1 MIRNLFLIFMIII
14 NLNVITQQFKF
25 TDLTPLNSSSITAD
39 GNICKTTKFF
49 FEVVVSIRELGLNGE
64 VIKTFP
70 FDKWAFDEID
80 LTTVEGLQGQMVN
93 SIGDT
98 NFSIPGFMQWSN
110 SSFTLFRL
118 DIQSQLGSSF
128 YQFVANSGTVFDPSI
143 GYFDLNIDC
152 RELNISTVSVDIIQ
166 DVIWSTTFK
175 YFSVVKI
182 NNLPENAKFTYDSQI
197 VKIFKMGGN
206 LFRIIYNE
214 NFYLFQNLDIWSID
228 FTFPV
233 SNILIVSV
241 PFKNRGNI
249 VTNEIY
255 DIKLYPPSG
264 EFVLYSNIFGS
275 LLSFRIKS
283 NLQNP
288 VYRLGTLGYYS
299 TPRPILGKPN
309 NLTFIATCLPIKA
322 NGMNFSLYGQNETQ
336 PSFKEYSN
344 FFVNITE
351 SPRLQTPN
359 SKLTSVKDNST
370 VGMAMVT
377 SEYNGTEFKFGF
389 NPFQIEYKQSF
400 TITDFPFGF
409 IGGNNE
415 MVKFGYSLPT
425 DLISIS
431 PLNIVTLCM
440 ARCVT
445 KMRGD
450 FEAFILLPNSDVG
463 RLEIQSFT
471 SSYIGNLK
479 FLTRIGIKSTDSPTL
494 SSVSYLKIFN
504 SKNIVYDNGM
514 LVSGTASDGIWEFVT
529 EIKYELIEIN
539 IGNSIKIEGNKDYPS
554 TYEFGDFLYHI
565 GNNISKLTYPSI
577 NLKNYNYLND
587 LVQVSF
593 LYNDIDITDQSVDN
607 IMFFTFNN
615 IEDYK
620 DLSIGFY
627 LTDEKSLKDIRFENS
642 IFTILYPNYKFAV
655 WDQTTNRFRVNFKV
669 PANTLPGNISY
680 ALVLDNKNLIDSN
693 YLSNE
698 YQLRATS
705 IKIDIYGPIV
715 TKIIKQPNG
724 WVFTIQDEVNGFR
737 DGFLIVKGLLDSSF
751 YNITLN
757 MSNFIEGSGDKFIGD
772 YKIIIPLEFD
782 IGSSNCITQDYLMT
796 QASLFDTFGNNN
808 TYVKFFTQEYYED
821 SQSFESTNN
830 PFIHFIN
837 DSSPLSINYYCNGE
851 LDSSPPNLISFK
863 SSRSSVDVG
872 SLDRSITF
880 TFEAQDL
887 ESGFKQ
893 GQNPVVYL
901 VPQRIAMEL
910 CQATPTITNSTTITF
925 SCTIDVPIG
934 FGYPDGFLISVYGF
948 INNRGTYSGF
958 SSKDIKDLNP
968 LQQDWFVSTDFT
980 FNIPIITSVSEFTN
994 KDSSLLIF
1002 GKNFRTVDTAVI
1014 SMSNSSVINLKT
1026 ITKTYSSFIKL
1037 SEVPLIDIPFKLL
1050 LIDSNQINI
1059 KSNEFIIDPIVYNF
1073 NYSGPTY
1080 TPEPTTQPTKSPLPT
1095 NPLQRCLGNPE
1106 CGGKNKGYCQSGFGC
1121 ICYSP
1126 WYGVD
1131 CTSKIII
1138 VPTPQ
1143 TNTSQPTVEILIPG
1157 GSGGQETNSTEL
1169 LFKSLVTLVS
1179 IRELGLNGEVI
1190 KTFPF
1195 DKWTFDEIDL
1205 TTGRYNTSIVSQ
1217 NGNDIKTTNITTI
1230 IQWFNSSKNITF
1242 AGQELQMN
1250 PSSVKFT
1257 IEIENYVFSS
1267 ALNNLELVMF
1277 ASILSTDES
1286 DDFCSLKQFGNTTNG
1301 DNSNYIKLQVQDHS
1315 MYGRFIKRAVVDG
1328 NIVGIENTL
1337 LDEFQNTIVE
1347 STSHST
1353 QTFIGIKIP
1362 HFKNKVII
1370 DPDFFVLLDS
1380 ESASGENSIC
1390 SKSNGLSASKIAGIV
1405 IGSVCFVAIIVIS
1418 VVYIIIKNKN
1428 SKKFRKQVQSKLKQL
1443 N

>member
-1 MIRNLFLIFMIII
+1 MIRNLFFLLIFIII
-14 NLNVITQQFKF
+14 KLNVNAQQFKF
-25 TDLTPLNSSSITAD
+25 TDLTPSKNSSFLN
-39 GNICKTTKFF
+39 GNSCYTIKFF
-49 FEVVVSIRELGLNGE
+49 L
-64 VIKTFP
+64 
-70 FDKWAFDEID
+70 
-80 LTTVEGLQGQMVN
+80 VEGLQGQTVN
-93 SIGDT
+93 TMADT
-98 NFSIPGFMQWSN
+98 DFLIAGFIQWTN
-110 SSFTLFRL
+110 SSFTLFRV
-118 DIQSQLGSSF
+118 DIQSQLGNNF
-128 YQFVANSGTVFDPSI
+128 YQFVANSGTVIDPSI
-143 GYFDLNIDC
+143 GYFDLNLDC
-152 RELNISTVSVDIIQ
+152 KELNISTLSVDIIQ

-175 YFSVVKI
+175 YFSVVRI
-182 NNLPENAKFTYDSQI
+182 NNLPENVEFTYDSQI
-197 VKIFKMGGN
+197 VKVYKMGGN
-206 LFRIIYNE
+206 LFRIVYNE
-214 NFYLFQNLDIWSID
+214 NFYLSQNLDIWSID
-228 FTFPV
+228 FTFPI
-233 SNILIVSV
+233 SNNLIISV

-255 DIKLYPPSG
+255 DLKLYPPSG
-264 EFVLYSNIFGS
+264 NFVLYSNVFGS

-283 NLQNP
+283 NLLNP

-309 NLTFIATCLPIKA
+309 NLTFIATCLPIMA

-359 SKLTSVKDNST
+359 SKLTSIKDNST

-377 SEYNGTEFKFGF
+377 SEYNGTEFKFDF
-389 NPFQIEYKQSF
+389 NPFQLEYKQTF

-415 MVKFGYSLPT
+415 MVKFGFSLPIN
-425 DLISIS
+425 LISIS
-431 PLNIVTLCM
+431 PLNILTICM
-440 ARCVT
+440 PRCIT

-450 FEAFILLPNSDVG
+450 FEPFITLPNSDVG
-463 RLEIQSFT
+463 RFEIQSFT

-479 FLTRIGIKSTDSPTL
+479 FLNRIEIKSIGSPNL
-494 SSVSYLKIFN
+494 SSVSYLKIMN
-504 SKNIVYDNGM
+504 SKNTVHDNGM
-514 LVSGTASDGIWEFVT
+514 LVSGTASDGIWEYLT
-529 EIKYELIEIN
+529 EIKFELVEISN
-539 IGNSIKIEGNKDYPS
+539 AITENSIKIEGNLDYPV
-554 TYEFGDFLYHI
+554 TYGFGDYLYQI

-627 LTDEKSLKDIRFENS
+627 LTDEKSLNDIRFENS
-642 IFTILYPNYKFAV
+642 IFTILNPNYKFAV

-680 ALVLDNKNLIDSN
+680 ALVLDNTNLIDSN

-705 IKIDIYGPIV
+705 IKVDIYGPIV
-715 TKIIKQPNG
+715 TKIIKQHNG
-724 WVFTIQDEVNGFR
+724 WLFTIQDEINGFR

-751 YNITLN
+751 YNITIN
-757 MSNFIEGSGDKFIGD
+757 MSNLIEGSGDKIIGD
-772 YKIIIPLEFD
+772 YKIIIPLEFG
-782 IGSSNCITQDYLMT
+782 IGSSNCITQDYLIT
-796 QASLFDTFGNNN
+796 QASLFDTYGNNN
-808 TYVKFFTQEYYED
+808 TYVKYFTLEYYENT
-821 SQSFESTNN
+821 QSFESTRN

-837 DSSPLSINYYCNGE
+837 DSSPFSINYYCTGE

-863 SSRSSVDVG
+863 TSRSSMDVG

-880 TFEAQDL
+880 TFQAQDL

-893 GQNPVVYL
+893 GQNPIVYL
-901 VPQRIAMEL
+901 VPQRLAMEQ
-910 CQATPTITNSTTITF
+910 CRATPTITNSTTITF
-925 SCTIDVPIG
+925 SCTIEVPVG
-934 FGYPDGFLISVYGF
+934 FGYPDGFLVSVYGF

-968 LQQDWFVSTDFT
+968 LQQDWFVSTDFS

-994 KDSSLLIF
+994 KDSTLFIF
-1002 GKNFRTVDTAVI
+1002 GKNFRTVDTAIIYI
-1014 SMSNSSVINLKT
+1014 SNGSDINLKT

-1037 SEVPLIDIPFKLL
+1037 TEVPLIDIPFKLL
-1050 LIDSNQINI
+1050 LLDSNQINI
-1059 KSNEFIIDPIVYNF
+1059 KSNEFLINPIVYNF

-1080 TPEPTTQPTKSPLPT
+1080 TPEPTLQPTLQPTISPLPT
-1095 NPLQRCLGNPE
+1095 NPPQKCLGNPE

-1138 VPTPQ
+1138 IPTPQ
-1143 TNTSQPTVEILIPG
+1143 TNTSQPTVEIPITG
-1157 GSGGQETNSTEL
+1157 GGGGQETNSTEF

-1179 IRELGLNGEVI
+1179 IRELDFKGEVI

-1195 DKWTFDEIDL
+1195 DKWVFEDIDL

-1286 DDFCSLKQFGNTTNG
+1286 DDFCSLKQFGDTTNG

-1337 LDEFQNTIVE
+1337 LDEFQNTIAE

-1418 VVYIIIKNKN
+1418 VVYIFIKNKN
-1428 SKKFRKQVQSKLKQL
+1428 SKKFKEQIQSKLKQL

>member
-1 MIRNLFLIFMIII
+1 MIRNLFFILIFIII
-14 NLNVITQQFKF
+14 KLNVNAQQFKF
-25 TDLTPLNSSSITAD
+25 TDLTPSKNSP
-39 GNICKTTKFF
+39 F
-49 FEVVVSIRELGLNGE
+49 LNGNSCNTM
-64 VIKTFP
+64 KYF
-70 FDKWAFDEID
+70 
-80 LTTVEGLQGQMVN
+80 LVEGLQGQMVN
-93 SIGDT
+93 TMADT
-98 NFSIPGFMQWSN
+98 NFLVAGFMQWSN
-110 SSFTLFRL
+110 SSFTLFRV
-118 DIQSQLGSSF
+118 DIQSQLGNNF
-128 YQFVANSGTVFDPSI
+128 YRFVANSAAVDPLI
-143 GYFDLNIDC
+143 GYFDLNLDC
-152 RELNISTVSVDIIQ
+152 KELNVSTLSVDVIQ

-175 YFSVVKI
+175 YFSVVGI
-182 NNLPENAKFTYDSQI
+182 NNLPENVEFTYDSQI
-197 VKIFKMGGN
+197 GKVYKMGGN
-206 LFRIIYNE
+206 LFRIVYNE
-214 NFYLFQNLDIWSID
+214 NFYLFQNLDIWSIN
-228 FTFPV
+228 FTFPI
-233 SNILIVSV
+233 SNNLIVSV
-241 PFKNRGNI
+241 PFKNRGDI

-264 EFVLYSNIFGS
+264 NFVLYSNIFGS

-283 NLQNP
+283 NLLNP
-288 VYRLGTLGYYS
+288 VYRLGTFGYYS

-309 NLTFIATCLPIKA
+309 NLTFIATCLPIKS
-322 NGMNFSLYGQNETQ
+322 NGMDFSLYGQNETQ
-336 PSFKEYSN
+336 PSFKEFSN

-359 SKLTSVKDNST
+359 SMLTSIKDNST

-377 SEYNGTEFKFGF
+377 SEYNGTEFKFNF
-389 NPFQIEYKQSF
+389 NPFQLEYKQTF

-415 MVKFGYSLPT
+415 MVKFGFSLPT
-425 DLISIS
+425 KSISIN
-431 PLNIVTLCM
+431 PLNIITICM
-440 ARCVT
+440 AKCVIKT
-445 KMRGD
+445 RGD
-450 FEAFILLPNSDVG
+450 FESFITLPSSDVG

-479 FLTRIGIKSTDSPTL
+479 FLTRIEIKSIGSPNL
-494 SSVSYLKIFN
+494 SSVTYLKIIN
-504 SKNIVYDNGM
+504 SMNTVHDNGM
-514 LVSGTASDGIWEFVT
+514 LVSGTASDGVWEYLT
-529 EIKYELIEIN
+529 EIKFELVELN
-539 IGNSIKIEGNKDYPS
+539 IGNSIKLEGDLDRPI
-554 TYEFGDFLYHI
+554 TYEFGDYLYQI

-577 NLKNYNYLND
+577 DLKNYNYLND

-593 LYNDIDITDQSVDN
+593 LYNDIDVTDQSVDN

-627 LTDEKSLKDIRFENS
+627 LTDEKSLNDIRFENS
-642 IFTILYPNYKFAV
+642 IFNILNPNYKFAV

-705 IKIDIYGPIV
+705 IKVDIYGPIV
-715 TKIIKQPNG
+715 TKIIKQQNG
-724 WVFTIQDEVNGFR
+724 WIFTIQDEINGFR

-751 YNITLN
+751 YNITLS
-757 MSNFIEGSGDKFIGD
+757 MSNLIEGSGDKFIGD
-772 YKIIIPLEFD
+772 YKIIIPLEFG
-782 IGSSNCITQDYLMT
+782 IGSSNCITQDYLIT
-796 QASLFDTFGNNN
+796 QASLFDIFGNNN
-808 TYVKFFTQEYYED
+808 TYVKFFTLEYYEN
-821 SQSFESTNN
+821 SQSLESTRN

-837 DSSPLSINYYCNGE
+837 DSSPLSINYYCNGG

-863 SSRSSVDVG
+863 TSRSSMDVG

-880 TFEAQDL
+880 TFQAQDL

-893 GQNPVVYL
+893 GQNPIVYL
-901 VPQRIAMEL
+901 VPQRLAMEQ
-910 CQATPTITNSTTITF
+910 CQATPTITNTTTITF
-925 SCTIDVPIG
+925 SCTIEVPVG
-934 FGYPDGFLISVYGF
+934 FGYPDGFLVSVYGF

-968 LQQDWFVSTDFT
+968 LQQDWFVSTDFS

-994 KDSSLLIF
+994 KDSTLFIF
-1002 GKNFRTVDTAVI
+1002 GKNFRTVDTAII
-1014 SMSNSSVINLKT
+1014 SISNGSVINLKT

-1037 SEVPLIDIPFKLL
+1037 ADVPFIDIPFKLYL
-1050 LIDSNQINI
+1050 LDSNQINI
-1059 KSNEFIIDPIVYNF
+1059 KSNELLINPIVYNF

-1080 TPEPTTQPTKSPLPT
+1080 TPEPTLQPTESPLPT
-1095 NPLQRCLGNPE
+1095 NPPQKCLGNPE

-1143 TNTSQPTVEILIPG
+1143 TNTSQPTVEIPITG
-1157 GSGGQETNSTEL
+1157 GGGQGTNSTEL

-1179 IRELGLNGEVI
+1179 IRELNFKGEVI

-1195 DKWTFDEIDL
+1195 DKWVFDEIDL

-1217 NGNDIKTTNITTI
+1217 NINDIKTTNITTI

-1328 NIVGIENTL
+1328 NIAGIENTL
-1337 LDEFQNTIVE
+1337 LDEFQNTIAE

-1353 QTFIGIKIP
+1353 QTFIGIRIP

-1418 VVYIIIKNKN
+1418 VVYVFIKNKS
-1428 SKKFRKQVQSKLKQL
+1428 SKKFKKQIQSKLNQL

>member
-1 MIRNLFLIFMIII
+1 MIRNFFFFFLILLIII
-14 NLNVITQQFKF
+14 MKLNVNAQQFKF
-25 TDLTPLNSSSITAD
+25 TDLTPSNNSSFTVVD

-49 FEVVVSIRELGLNGE
+49 L
-64 VIKTFP
+64 
-70 FDKWAFDEID
+70 
-80 LTTVEGLQGQMVN
+80 VEGLQGQTVN
-93 SIGDT
+93 TMGDVDFLIGGL
-98 NFSIPGFMQWSN
+98 IQWTN
-110 SSFTLFRL
+110 SSFSLFEF
-118 DIQSQLGSSF
+118 DIQSPRGNSF
-128 YQFVANSGTVFDPSI
+128 FQFVANSGTVIDPSI
-143 GYFDLNIDC
+143 GYFDLNLDC
-152 RELNISTVSVDIIQ
+152 KELNISTLSVDIIQ

-182 NNLPENAKFTYDSQI
+182 KNLPENVEFTYDSQI
-197 VKIFKMGGN
+197 VKVYKMGGN
-206 LFRIIYNE
+206 LFRIVYNE
-214 NFYLFQNLDIWSID
+214 NFYLFQNLNTWSID
-228 FTFPV
+228 FTFSV
-233 SNILIVSV
+233 SNSLKISV

-255 DIKLYPPSG
+255 DLKLYPPLG
-264 EFVLYSNIFGS
+264 QFVLYSNILSS

-288 VYRLGTLGYYS
+288 VFRLGTLGYYS

-322 NGMNFSLYGQNETQ
+322 NGMDFSLYGQNETQ
-336 PSFKEYSN
+336 PSFKEFFN

-359 SKLTSVKDNST
+359 SKLTSIKDNST

-377 SEYNGTEFKFGF
+377 SEYNGTEFKFDF
-389 NPFQIEYKQSF
+389 NPFQLEYKQTF

-415 MVKFGYSLPT
+415 MVKFGFSLPA
-425 DLISIS
+425 DLMSIS
-431 PLNIVTLCM
+431 PLNILNLCM
-440 ARCVT
+440 PRCT
-445 KMRGD
+445 HKMRGD
-450 FEAFILLPNSDVG
+450 FEPFIILPDTDVG
-463 RLEIQSFT
+463 KLEIQYFT
-471 SSYIGNLK
+471 SIYIGNLK
-479 FLTRIGIKSTDSPTL
+479 FLNRIGIKSTVSPNL
-494 SSVSYLKIFN
+494 SSVSFLEIKETKY
-504 SKNIVYDNGM
+504 IVLDNGM
-514 LVSGTASDGIWEFVT
+514 LVSGTASEGFWEFVT
-529 EIKYELIEIN
+529 EIKFDFVELSSA
-539 IGNSIKIEGNKDYPS
+539 SIKNTIKIVGTKDTRS
-554 TYEFGDFLYHI
+554 TYEFGDTVYQI
-565 GNNISKLTYPSI
+565 GNEFSKLTYPSI
-577 NLKNYNYLND
+577 NLKSKKVLLILHIKNHYYNYLND

-642 IFTILYPNYKFAV
+642 IFTILNPNYKFAV

-680 ALVLDNKNLIDSN
+680 ALVLDNTNLIDSN

-705 IKIDIYGPIV
+705 IKVDIYGPIV
-715 TKIIKQPNG
+715 TKIIKQQNG
-724 WVFTIQDEVNGFR
+724 WVYTIQDEVNGFR

-751 YNITLN
+751 YNITIS
-757 MSNFIEGSGDKFIGD
+757 MSNLIEGSGDKIIGD
-772 YKIIIPLEFD
+772 YKIIIPLEFG
-782 IGSSNCITQDYLMT
+782 IGISNCITQDYLIT
-796 QASLFDTFGNNN
+796 QASLFDTYGNNN
-808 TYVKFFTQEYYED
+808 TYVKHFVQEFYED
-821 SQSFESTNN
+821 SQFFDSTSN

-837 DSSPLSINYYCNGE
+837 DSSPLIFNYYCNGE
-851 LDSSPPNLISFK
+851 LDSSPPNLIFFK
-863 SSRSSVDVG
+863 TSRSSMDVG

-880 TFEAQDL
+880 TFQAQDL

-893 GQNPVVYL
+893 GQNPIVYL
-901 VPQRIAMEL
+901 VPQRLAMEQ
-910 CQATPTITNSTTITF
+910 CQATPTITNTTTITF
-925 SCTIDVPIG
+925 SCTIEVPVG
-934 FGYPDGFLISVYGF
+934 FGYPEGFLISVYGF

-968 LQQDWFVSTDFT
+968 LQQDWFVSTDFS

-994 KDSSLLIF
+994 KDSTLFIF
-1002 GKNFRTVDTAVI
+1002 GKNFRTVDTAIIYI
-1014 SMSNSSVINLKT
+1014 SNGSDINLKT

-1037 SEVPLIDIPFKLL
+1037 TEVPLIDIPFKLL
-1050 LIDSNQINI
+1050 LLDSNQINI
-1059 KSNEFIIDPIVYNF
+1059 KSNEFLINPIVYNF

-1080 TPEPTTQPTKSPLPT
+1080 TPEPTLQPTLQPTISPLPT
-1095 NPLQRCLGNPE
+1095 NPPQKCLGNPE

-1126 WYGVD
+1126 WYGID

-1138 VPTPQ
+1138 IPTPQ
-1143 TNTSQPTVEILIPG
+1143 TNTSGPTVEIPIPG
-1157 GSGGQETNSTEL
+1157 GGGGQETNSTEF

-1179 IRELGLNGEVI
+1179 IRELGFKGEVI

-1195 DKWTFDEIDL
+1195 DKWVFDEIDL

-1286 DDFCSLKQFGNTTNG
+1286 DDFCSLKQFGDTTNG

-1315 MYGRFIKRAVVDG
+1315 MYGRFIKRAVVDD

-1337 LDEFQNTIVE
+1337 LDEFQNTIAE

-1390 SKSNGLSASKIAGIV
+1390 SKSNELSASKIAGIV
-1405 IGSVCFVAIIVIS
+1405 IGSVCFVAVVIISI
-1418 VVYIIIKNKN
+1418 VYVFIKNEK
-1428 SKKFRKQVQSKLKQL
+1428 SKKFKQQIQSKLKQL